1 MGESGKVCTTFY
13 GLLSIPKTTVY
24 VYSQIPHFHFKQYPL
39 NFFDFSK
46 IQNGGYNDFGRTDFQ
61 I

>member
-13 GLLSIPKTTVY
+13 GLLRILKTTVY
-24 VYSQIPHFHFKQYPL
+24 VYSQISHFHLEQYPL
-39 NFFDFSK
+39 DFFDFFK
-46 IQNGGYNDFGRTDFQ
+46 IQNGGYIDFGRTDFQ